1 MNYFNFN
8 TIAWNIF
15 IFVLYIIFCDFPYIV
30 NSCIPKHIFYVFVFV
45 NFVFCF
51 LKSFFFCVFED
62 IFFLHLK
69 VLFFILS
76 FLGSTSGAV
85 AAGMHVR
92 TDISFYPN
100 SLDDCLDYL
109 TVETEGGEFK
119 IPLVARRDAPQLNVP
134 STLDVG
140 KYWR

>member
-1 MNYFNFN
+1 MHSK
-8 TIAWNIF
+8 ALLF
-15 IFVLYIIFCDFPYIV
+15 IYLY
-30 NSCIPKHIFYVFVFV
+30 SSLSVFH
-45 NFVFCF
+45 F
-51 LKSFFFCVFED
+51 LKSIFFGAFEG
-62 IFFLHLK
+62 IFFLHLI

-100 SLDDCLDYL
+100 SLDDCFDYL

-140 KYWR
+140 KYW